1 MCSVHDTGGQV
12 ADILTFDADRRRQ
25 HDSAMKTGLFV
36 HLYRKLGEGLGLL
49 EDRQDADAARSDD
62 DVREALLAVEKLRQF
77 QLKMRKAGV
86 TRKDVRRWINE
97 GRRV

>member
-1 MCSVHDTGGQV
+1 
-12 ADILTFDADRRRQ
+12 
-25 HDSAMKTGLFV
+25 MKTSLLA

-49 EDRQDADAARSDD
+49 EDDQGRALSRSDD
-62 DVREALLAVEKLRQF
+62 DVRAALLAVERLRQF

-97 GRRV
+97 DRRV